1 MCTRQD
7 CQQYVGRMVQF
18 RTQWGNHVGVIE
30 RVTDD
35 TAVVLSP
42 RQQIP
47 TNLASAEVSE
57 DEAQRLDLALARW
70 GGMGAGYAGAPGYG
84 GGPGYGGAP
93 GYGAGPG
100 YGYPAYGWGF
110 GWARWAV
117 AFLWIFALWG
127 LFLW

>member
-1 MCTRQD
+1 MMCTRQD

-30 RVTDD
+30 RVTND

-47 TNLASAEVSE
+47 THLASAEVSE
-57 DEAQRLDLALARW
+57 NEAQRLDLALARW

-84 GGPGYGGAP
+84 
-93 GYGAGPG
+93 AGPG
-100 YGYPAYGWGF
+100 YGYGAYGWGF

-117 AFLWIFALWG
+117 AFLAIFALWG